1 MKSGRGD
8 IFKVR
13 ADAICVTTNGVTRS
27 DGRAVMGAG
36 VARIA
41 ADRYPGIDKVLGLQ
55 IIAGGNHARVLHEG
69 GVDPWSFESRAIV
82 SLPTKSHWLDPSP
95 VELVMR
101 SAGEL
106 VELADERGWESV
118 ITPRPGCG
126 LGGLDWEEL
135 KPALEEIWDDRFWV
149 SSGP

>member
-69 GVDPWSFESRAIV
+69 GSIPGALRVERSSLYRRNPTGSIRPRLSWS
-82 SLPTKSHWLDPSP
+82 
-95 VELVMR
+95 
-101 SAGEL
+101 
-106 VELADERGWESV
+106 
-118 ITPRPGCG
+118 
-126 LGGLDWEEL
+126 
-135 KPALEEIWDDRFWV
+135 
-149 SSGP
+149 